1 MKTQQINNELLAIQN
16 LIMIN
21 KELFAIHV
29 INEKLYEENLE
40 SAYKRIAE
48 LMKINKEEK

>member
-1 MKTQQINNELLAIQN
+1 MNKQQINNELLAIQN

-21 KELFAIHV
+21 KELYAIHV
-29 INEKLYEENLE
+29 INDKLYEENLE

-48 LMKINKEEK
+48 LMKMNKED